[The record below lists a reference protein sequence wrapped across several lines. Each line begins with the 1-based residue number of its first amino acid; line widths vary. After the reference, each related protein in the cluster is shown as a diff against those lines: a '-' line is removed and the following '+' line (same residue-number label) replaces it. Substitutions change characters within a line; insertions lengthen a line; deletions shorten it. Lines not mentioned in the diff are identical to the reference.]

1 MVVTQ
6 SRMKGM
12 GMPQFFAS
20 CPKGLV
26 EPLEAELKDLG
37 MQPYDRSQNGVFFDT
52 NWEGCYK
59 VNLNS
64 RFASR
69 ILKPILSFP
78 AYQAEELYNNIK
90 KHDFTKYIDA
100 HQTIKVDASVKE
112 SMLKDQ
118 RFVAMKVKDAIVDQF
133 REKTG
138 ERPSVDNERPDLTV
152 YVKVYKNRFSVAI
165 DTSGDS
171 LFMRG
176 YRLEAGEAPLKENL
190 AAGLLQ
196 LTGWDMK
203 TPIVDPMCGSGT
215 ILIEAMM
222 MALHIAPGSMRKR
235 FGFMRLKG
243 FDQEAWDRVLNEALD
258 AEVETTDLH
267 LYGYDNDRRV
277 LMKAI
282 ENAKR
287 AGVNEFI
294 QFKKGNVVT
303 LVPPV
308 EKGIVI
314 TNPPYGARLGDEDN
328 LRDVYRDFSHTLKT
342 QFKGWDVWILSG
354 NKDLIGDLKL
364 KASRKHFVY
373 NGSIECRFL
382 RYEMR

>member
-1 MVVTQ
+1 MCP
-6 SRMKGM
+6 SRNEGM
-12 GMPQFFAS
+12 GVMPQFFVS

-26 EPLEAELKDLG
+26 EPLETELKELG
-37 MQPYDRSQNGVFFDT
+37 LKPYDRSQNGIFFDS
-52 NWEGCYK
+52 NWEDCYR
-59 VNLNS
+59 VNLHS

-69 ILKPILSFP
+69 VLMPVLNFT
-78 AYQAEELYNNIK
+78 AYQSDELYNQIL
-90 KHDFTKYIDA
+90 KHDFTKYIEPD
-100 HQTIKVDASVKE
+100 QTLKVDASTKD

-118 RFVAMKVKDAIVDQF
+118 RFIAMKVKDAIVDQF
-133 REKTG
+133 RDKFG
-138 ERPSVDNERPDLTV
+138 IRPNVDNEKADLAI
-152 YVKVYKNRFSVAI
+152 YVKAYKNHFSVAI

-196 LTGWDMK
+196 LSEWDGK
-203 TPIVDPMCGSGT
+203 SAIVDPMCGSGT
-215 ILIEAMM
+215 ILIEAAMKVM
-222 MALHIAPGSMRKR
+222 NIAPGSMRKS
-235 FGFMRLKG
+235 FGFMKLKN
-243 FDQEAWDRVLNEALD
+243 FNPDVWDKVLNQAIEQ
-258 AEVETTDLH
+258 EIENCGDLH
-267 LYGYDNDRRV
+267 FYGYDIDRRV

-294 QFKKGNVVT
+294 KFKRESVVS
-303 LVPPV
+303 LKAPV
-308 EKGIVI
+308 ESGLIV

-328 LRDVYRDFSHTLKT
+328 LRDVYRDFSHTLKNE
-342 QFKGWDVWILSG
+342 FKGWNAWILSG
-354 NKDLIGDLKL
+354 NKDLIGDLRL

-382 RYEMR
+382 KYEMR

>member
-1 MVVTQ
+1 
-6 SRMKGM
+6 
-12 GMPQFFAS
+12 MPQFFVS

-26 EPLEAELKDLG
+26 EPLEAELRG
-37 MQPYDRSQNGVFFDT
+37 MGLKPYDRSQNGIFFDS
-52 NWEGCYK
+52 NWEDCYR
-59 VNLNS
+59 VNLHS

-69 ILKPILSFP
+69 VLMPVLNFV
-78 AYQAEELYNNIK
+78 AYQPEELYQNIL
-90 KHDFTKYIDA
+90 KHDFTKYIRPDQA
-100 HQTIKVDASVKE
+100 LKIDASTKD

-118 RFVAMKVKDAIVDQF
+118 RFIAMKAKDAIVDQF
-133 REKTG
+133 RNKFG
-138 ERPSVDNERPDLTV
+138 IRPNVDNERAELSV
-152 YVKVYKNRFSVAI
+152 YIKVYKNRFSVAI

-196 LTGWDMK
+196 LSEWDGK
-203 TPIVDPMCGSGT
+203 SPIVDPMCGSGT
-215 ILIEAMM
+215 ILIEAAMM
-222 MALHIAPGSMRKR
+222 VMNIAPGSMRKS
-235 FGFMRLKG
+235 FGFMKLQN
-243 FDQEAWDRVLNEALD
+243 FNSDAWDRVLTEALD
-258 AEVETTDLH
+258 QEKDTCGDIH
-267 LYGYDNDRRV
+267 FYGYDIDRRV

-294 QFKKGNVVT
+294 QFKRESIVSLKA
-303 LVPPV
+303 PV
-308 EKGIVI
+308 EKGIIV

-328 LRDVYRDFSHTLKT
+328 LRDVYRDFSHTLKNE
-342 QFKGWDVWILSG
+342 FKGWSAWILSG

-364 KASRKHFVY
+364 KSSRKHFVY

-382 RYEMR
+382 KYEMR

>member
-1 MVVTQ
+1 
-6 SRMKGM
+6 
-12 GMPQFFAS
+12 MPQFFAS

-26 EPLEAELKDLG
+26 EPLEAELIKLG
-37 MQPYDRSQNGVFFDT
+37 MKPYDRSQNGIFFDS

-59 VNLNS
+59 VNLNT

-69 ILKPILSFP
+69 ILMPILNFT
-78 AYQAEELYNNIK
+78 AYQPDELYNNIL
-90 KHDFTKYIDA
+90 KHDFTKYIDNN
-100 HQTIKVDASVKE
+100 QTIKVDASTKE
-112 SMLKDQ
+112 SMMSDQ
-118 RFVAMKVKDAIVDQF
+118 RFIAMKVKDAIVDQF
-133 REKTG
+133 RDKTG
-138 ERPSVDNERPDLTV
+138 ARPSVDNERPHLV
-152 YVKVYKNRFSVAI
+152 IYVKVYKNKFSVAI

-196 LTGWDMK
+196 LSEWDQK
-203 TPIVDPMCGSGT
+203 TPIIDPMCGSGT
-215 ILIEAMM
+215 ILIEAAM
-222 MALHIAPGSMRKR
+222 MALNIAPGSMRKR
-235 FGFMRLKG
+235 FGFMNLKG
-243 FDQEAWDRVLNEALD
+243 FNREAWENVVDEAISLEKSEEE
-258 AEVETTDLH
+258 AEGLH
-267 LYGYDNDRRV
+267 FYGYDMDKRV

-287 AGVNEFI
+287 AGVNGI
-294 QFKKGNVVT
+294 IKFKRENVAT
-303 LVPPV
+303 LTPPV
-308 EKGIVI
+308 EKGLIV

-342 QFKGWDVWILSG
+342 QFKGWNAWILSG

-382 RYEMR
+382 RYEIR

>member
-1 MVVTQ
+1 
-6 SRMKGM
+6 
-12 GMPQFFAS
+12 MPQFFAS

-26 EPLEAELKDLG
+26 EPLENELRELG
-37 MQPYDRSQNGVFFDT
+37 LQPYDRSQNGVFFDG
-52 NWEGCYK
+52 NWESCYK
-59 VNLNS
+59 VNLHS

-69 ILKPILSFP
+69 ILKPILNFT
-78 AYQAEELYNNIK
+78 AYRSEELYHNIL
-90 KHDFTKYIDA
+90 KHDFTKYIDPQ
-100 HQTIKVDASVKE
+100 QTIKVEASTKE

-118 RFVAMKVKDAIVDQF
+118 RFIAMKVKDAIVDQF

-138 ERPSVDNERPDLTV
+138 VRPSVDNERPDLII
-152 YVKVYKNRFSVAI
+152 YVKAYKNHFSVAI

-196 LTGWDMK
+196 LSEWDRK

-215 ILIEAMM
+215 ILIEAAMM
-222 MALHIAPGSMRKR
+222 VMNIAPGSMRKR

-243 FDQEAWDRVLNEALD
+243 FQKDMWEQLVDEAVS
-258 AEVETTDLH
+258 AEKEDCGDLH
-267 LYGYDNDRRV
+267 FYGYDIERRV

-287 AGVNEFI
+287 AGVNGCI
-294 QFKKGNVVT
+294 KFKRESVT
-303 LVPPV
+303 TLTPPV
-308 EKGIVI
+308 EKGLIV

-342 QFKGWDVWILSG
+342 QFKGWNAWILSG
-354 NKDLIGDLKL
+354 NKDLIADLKL

-382 RYEMR
+382 RYEIR

>member
-1 MVVTQ
+1 
-6 SRMKGM
+6 
-12 GMPQFFAS
+12 MPQFFAS

-26 EPLEAELKDLG
+26 EPLEAELKSLG
-37 MQPYDRSQNGVFFDT
+37 FHPYDRSQNGVFFES

-59 VNLNS
+59 VNLYS

-69 ILKPILSFP
+69 ILMPVLNFT
-78 AYQAEELYNNIK
+78 AYQPEELYNNIR
-90 KHDFTKYIDA
+90 KHDFTKYINVN
-100 HQTIKVDASVKE
+100 QTIKVDASTKD
-112 SMLKDQ
+112 SMIKDQ
-118 RFVAMKVKDAIVDQF
+118 RFIAMKVKDAIVDQF

-138 ERPSVDNERPDLTV
+138 DRPNVENDRPDLII
-152 YVKVYKNRFSVAI
+152 YVKVYKNNFSVAI

-196 LTGWDMK
+196 LSGWDMK
-203 TPIVDPMCGSGT
+203 TPLVDPMCGSGT

-222 MALHIAPGSMRKR
+222 MVLKIAPGSLRKR
-235 FGFMRLKG
+235 FGFMRLKN
-243 FDQEAWDRVLNEALD
+243 FNREAWDKIVDEAIS
-258 AEVETTDLH
+258 AEIEKPEDLH
-267 LYGYDNDRRV
+267 FYGYDTDRRV
-277 LMKAI
+277 LDKAI

-294 QFKKGNVVT
+294 QFKKGNVTT

-308 EKGIVI
+308 EKGMII
-314 TNPPYGARLGDEDN
+314 TNPPYGVRIGEEDN

-342 QFKGWDVWILSG
+342 QFKGWEAWILSG

-364 KASRKHFVY
+364 KSSRKHFVY

>member
-1 MVVTQ
+1 
-6 SRMKGM
+6 M

-26 EPLEAELKDLG
+26 EAVEEELISFGLK
-37 MQPYDRSQNGVFFDT
+37 PYDRSQNGVFFDS

-59 VNLNS
+59 MNLQS
-64 RFASR
+64 RYASR
-69 ILKPILSFP
+69 ILKPILNFP
-78 AYQAEELYNNIK
+78 AYQEEELYNNIK
-90 KHDFTKYIDA
+90 KHDFTKYIDV
-100 HQTIKVDASVKE
+100 HQTIKVDASTKE
-112 SMLKDQ
+112 SMLADQ
-118 RFVAMKVKDAIVDQF
+118 RYIAMKVKDAIVDQF
-133 REKTG
+133 REKFG
-138 ERPSVDNERPDLTV
+138 ERPSVDNERPDLTI
-152 YVKVYKNRFSVAI
+152 YVKAYKNRFSVAI

-176 YRLEAGEAPLKENL
+176 YRLEAGDAPIKENL

-196 LTGWDMK
+196 LTGWDKK

-222 MALHIAPGSMRKR
+222 MALNIAPGSMRKR
-235 FGFMRLKG
+235 FGFMRIKG
-243 FDQEAWDRVLNEALD
+243 FEKQTWEKVLNEAMD
-258 AEVETTDLH
+258 AEIETTDLH

-294 QFKKGNVVT
+294 QFKKGDVAT

-308 EKGIVI
+308 EKGVII

-342 QFKGWDVWILSG
+342 QFKGWDAWILSG

-364 KASRKHFVY
+364 KSSRKHFVY
-373 NGSIECRFL
+373 NGNIECRFL

>member
-1 MVVTQ
+1 
-6 SRMKGM
+6 
-12 GMPQFFAS
+12 MPQFFVS

-26 EPLEAELKDLG
+26 EPLEVELKDLG
-37 MQPYDRSQNGVFFDT
+37 LKPYDRSQNGIFFDG
-52 NWEGCYK
+52 NWEDCYR
-59 VNLNS
+59 VNLHS

-69 ILKPILSFP
+69 VLMPVLNFT
-78 AYQAEELYNNIK
+78 AYQSEELYSQIR
-90 KHDFTKYIDA
+90 KHDFTKYIEPD
-100 HQTIKVDASVKE
+100 QTLKVDASTKD

-118 RFVAMKVKDAIVDQF
+118 RFIAMKIKDAIVDQF
-133 REKTG
+133 RDKFG
-138 ERPSVDNERPDLTV
+138 IRPSVDNERPTLSI
-152 YVKVYKNRFSVAI
+152 YVKTYKNNFSVAI

-196 LTGWDMK
+196 LAEWDGK
-203 TPIVDPMCGSGT
+203 SAIVDPMCGSGT
-215 ILIEAMM
+215 ILIEAAMKVM
-222 MALHIAPGSMRKR
+222 NIAPGSMRKS
-235 FGFMRLKG
+235 FGFMKLKN
-243 FDQEAWDRVLNEALD
+243 FNSEVWSQVLDEAISQEKEDCEG
-258 AEVETTDLH
+258 LH
-267 LYGYDNDRRV
+267 FYGYDIDRKV

-294 QFKKGNVVT
+294 KFKREGIVSLT
-303 LVPPV
+303 API
-308 EKGIVI
+308 EKGIII

-328 LRDVYRDFSHTLKT
+328 LKDVYRDFSHTLKN
-342 QFKGWDVWILSG
+342 QFKGWNAWILSG

-382 RYEMR
+382 KYEMR